1 MKNYLNFI
9 VLCGL
14 LLSTS
19 LTAQNKLKGNKE
31 VTSDNRHLSD
41 FTKIEI
47 IDNVNVLL
55 VYNKNQSVTVETD
68 SNLQNAIVTQ
78 INDGILTIS
87 TNSKIIRK
95 KKLIIHIKVNEGIE
109 EIFAYN
115 NANVK
120 SKNIL
125 VIDSITIN
133 AFDNSDFDLKLNSKI
148 AHINSKKTSNLKLA
162 ILGQES
168 VIRAEESSDIT
179 ATIDNENTLIY
190 TLDKASVSMEGN
202 TEYLEIE
209 TLGNSA
215 FKGKDFIAIN
225 ALVNATNNTDV
236 YVQSTKNIDI
246 YAKNSAKVYI
256 YSNPKITLS
265 EFFDKASLYKKE
277 IQKNLF

>member
-1 MKNYLNFI
+1 MKNYHIFI
-9 VLCGL
+9 VLCL
-14 LLSTS
+14 FLFSTS
-19 LTAQNKLKGNKE
+19 LIAQNKLKGNKE
-31 VTSDNRHLSD
+31 VTSDNRNISD

-47 IDNVNVLL
+47 IDNVDVYL
-55 VYNKNQSVTVETD
+55 VHNKNQSVIVETD
-68 SNLQNAIVTQ
+68 SNLQNAVITEV
-78 INDGILTIS
+78 NNGVLTVS
-87 TNSKIIRK
+87 TNSKIVRK
-95 KKLIIHIKVNEGIE
+95 KKLIIHIKVNEAIE

-125 VIDSITIN
+125 EIDSIAIN

-148 AHINSKKTSNLKLA
+148 AHINSKNTSDLKLD
-162 ILGQES
+162 ILCQET
-168 VIRAEESSDIT
+168 VIRAEQSSDVK

-190 TLDKASVSMEGN
+190 TMDKASVSLDGN
-202 TEYLEIE
+202 TDYLEIE

-215 FKGKDFIAIN
+215 FKGKDFIAKN

-236 YVQSTKNIDI
+236 YVQSTESIDI
-246 YAKNSAKVYI
+246 FAKNSSKVYL
-256 YSNPKITLS
+256 YSDPKITLS